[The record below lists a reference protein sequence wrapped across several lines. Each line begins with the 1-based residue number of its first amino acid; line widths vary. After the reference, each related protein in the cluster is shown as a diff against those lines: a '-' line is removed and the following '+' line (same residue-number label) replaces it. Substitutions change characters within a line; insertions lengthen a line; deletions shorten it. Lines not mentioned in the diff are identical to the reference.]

1 MDAAT
6 IPAPFLI
13 MVSSTRPT
21 CGDRLEPVPLMDH
34 HHRLPGHPFLPFFC
48 LSAVL
53 GLFPHFL
60 GAEVL
65 GSSRGDGGVKVQ
77 KMAGD
82 LPRAER
88 ETTLAFNDAETK
100 AEVTTCRHDWM
111 RQLERYGAV
120 PETIQVFEH
129 GDGEHRWCIV
139 PKSWIT
145 KPYPEEARA
154 RSIIQNGTCE
164 G

>member
-1 MDAAT
+1 MHQITARWMGVAMLRRGMT
-6 IPAPFLI
+6 TQQLPPK
-13 MVSSTRPT
+13 
-21 CGDRLEPVPLMDH
+21 
-34 HHRLPGHPFLPFFC
+34 HRLPLAKTAQKRPRFR
-48 LSAVL
+48 SAEEWAAL
-53 GLFPHFL
+53 
-60 GAEVL
+60 
-65 GSSRGDGGVKVQ
+65 GVKVQ

-129 GDGEHRWCIV
+129 GDGEHRWYIV

-145 KPYPEEARA
+145 KPYPKKLVPEA
-154 RSIIQNGTCE
+154 
-164 G
+164 

>member
-1 MDAAT
+1 
-6 IPAPFLI
+6 
-13 MVSSTRPT
+13 
-21 CGDRLEPVPLMDH
+21 MDH

-48 LSAVL
+48 LSSDL

-129 GDGEHRWCIV
+129 GDGEHRWYIV